1 MARPSKQ
8 LDLQTKHL
16 TKEEIESRSKA
27 EKMLKT
33 TADKVYKSP
42 TNLHKTAKKIYKNI
56 VEKLEPLDILSDLDI
71 DSLCVVANSLHQ
83 MEIAIKDINENG
95 QVIYIKNELGEVLKV
110 MKNPSV
116 ETYKTFASLYDSAG
130 GKLCLNPSARAKLSA
145 EIAAVLREEE
155 KEEIE
160 KELTKEELEMKW
172 LMGDIK

>member
-1 MARPSKQ
+1 M
-8 LDLQTKHL
+8 
-16 TKEEIESRSKA
+16 
-27 EKMLKT
+27 
-33 TADKVYKSP
+33 
-42 TNLHKTAKKIYKNI
+42 
-56 VEKLEPLDILSDLDI
+56 SDLDI

-145 EIAAVLREEE
+145 EIAAVLREEKRRNE
-155 KEEIE
+155 KDLQ
-160 KELTKEELEMKW
+160 KKSLK
-172 LMGDIK
+172 